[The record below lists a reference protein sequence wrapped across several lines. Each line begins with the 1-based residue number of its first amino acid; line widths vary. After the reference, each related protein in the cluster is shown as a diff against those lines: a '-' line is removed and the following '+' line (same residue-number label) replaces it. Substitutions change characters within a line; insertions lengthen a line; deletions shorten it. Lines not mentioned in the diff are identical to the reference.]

1 MRDIDTFFAVGKL
14 ATVKKTEFAV
24 RLLYETPR
32 LAAESGMVDDGSGD
46 KMVYRIVNSNL
57 VEVPVK
63 DQGKFYDSDCYVVR
77 YTYKIAQKKSY
88 IIYYWLGTTAG
99 QDEKGLAALKTIEL
113 DDSLGGR
120 AVQVRVVQGK
130 EPKHFLAMFKG
141 RMITFI
147 GGKASSFEKKQGIK
161 DKEVGTTFLLQVY
174 GNAFHNTKALEVPVQ
189 TASLNS
195 NDVFVLVTPS
205 KVFIWCGVGST
216 GDEREVAKQIAREYK
231 NEFILFM
238 EGSEVPEFWAAL
250 GGKGEYWTNRQR
262 EETVQVIPRLFQC
275 SNATGNLKVREILDF
290 TQNDLD
296 EDDVMILD
304 AMRMVY
310 VWIGT
315 YSRKDELS
323 DVEKLVVEYLKLDPK
338 GRDLTIPILKVRQ
351 NYEPRSFTGFFG
363 PWNPKMWQNRF
374 NFDQFL
380 TEMKMEDRNMTIA
393 VTSNGPERS
402 YYPLEVLLEK
412 NPDKL
417 PKEVDVTRKEDFL
430 SEEDFEKRFKM
441 NRQTFKALKPWMQ
454 INLKKQVGL
463 F

>member
-1 MRDIDTFFAVGKL
+1 
-14 ATVKKTEFAV
+14 
-24 RLLYETPR
+24 
-32 LAAESGMVDDGSGD
+32 
-46 KMVYRIVNSNL
+46 
-57 VEVPVK
+57 
-63 DQGKFYDSDCYVVR
+63 
-77 YTYKIAQKKSY
+77 
-88 IIYYWLGTTAG
+88 
-99 QDEKGLAALKTIEL
+99 
-113 DDSLGGR
+113 
-120 AVQVRVVQGK
+120 
-130 EPKHFLAMFKG
+130 
-141 RMITFI
+141 
-147 GGKASSFEKKQGIK
+147 
-161 DKEVGTTFLLQVY
+161 
-174 GNAFHNTKALEVPVQ
+174 
-189 TASLNS
+189 
-195 NDVFVLVTPS
+195 
-205 KVFIWCGVGST
+205 
-216 GDEREVAKQIAREYK
+216 
-231 NEFILFM
+231 
-238 EGSEVPEFWAAL
+238 
-250 GGKGEYWTNRQR
+250 
-262 EETVQVIPRLFQC
+262 
-275 SNATGNLKVREILDF
+275 
-290 TQNDLD
+290 
-296 EDDVMILD
+296 MILD